1 MQTEIEQYI
10 RNEYIPYVYAD
21 KKPSSS
27 EKNDEHWF
35 VNFIKDAVDG
45 NWYNFYLHW
54 LDNKSDRNINNI
66 LDVTIICNMV
76 NEIRKWSD
84 DNYIPEPNDG
94 LITPE
99 LVLNNFAYVY
109 VMKIGING
117 WRKILHEFDT
127 DIKYEENES
136 NTEYNYTGF
145 ARPLYRAHQD
155 NNVSDLCEEIESEL
169 NDYNSDC
176 DCFSDEF
183 TFFGERMQYF
193 RNITPRGIDETH
205 NMYEDRIMT
214 LARKHLE
221 DEINKADEFD
231 FRAHQDNNVSDLCEE
246 IESELNDYNSDCDC
260 FSDEFT
266 FFGERMQYF
275 RNITPRGIDETHNMY
290 EDRIMTLARKHLEDE
305 INKADEFDFR
315 THVFETYEEKLNRL
329 RYVHSKEEYETDEM
343 WEARIAKMAR
353 NTMEEEDI
361 EEPQSALSIRYCDDE
376 RPTRHT
382 WNEEETQKDK
392 IQLYVKEP
400 AFILKVERNK

>member
-21 KKPSSS
+21 KRPASY
-27 EKNDEHWF
+27 EKNDEQWF
-35 VNFIKDAVDG
+35 VHFIKDAVDG

-54 LDNKSDRNINNI
+54 LDNKSDRNINNN
-66 LDVTIICNMV
+66 LDVTTLCNMM

-84 DNYIPEPNDG
+84 NNYIPEPNDG

-99 LVLNNFAYVY
+99 VVLNNFAYVY
-109 VMKIGING
+109 AMKIGING
-117 WRKILHEFDT
+117 WRKILHEFDS

-136 NTEYNYTGF
+136 KNEYNYTGF

-155 NNVSDLCEEIESEL
+155 NDVSDLCEEIEYEL
-169 NDYNSDC
+169 NDDDSE
-176 DCFSDEF
+176 CFSDDF
-183 TFFGERMQYF
+183 TFFGERIRYF
-193 RNITPRGIDETH
+193 RNITPRGIDETL

-221 DEINKADEFD
+221 DEINKADE
-231 FRAHQDNNVSDLCEE
+231 
-246 IESELNDYNSDCDC
+246 I
-260 FSDEFT
+260 
-266 FFGERMQYF
+266 
-275 RNITPRGIDETHNMY
+275 
-290 EDRIMTLARKHLEDE
+290 
-305 INKADEFDFR
+305 DFR
-315 THVFETYEEKLNRL
+315 THVFETYGEKLNRL
-329 RYVHSKEEYETDEM
+329 RYVHSKEDYETDEM

-361 EEPQSALSIRYCDDE
+361 EGQQTDLSFGYCDDE

-382 WNEEETQKDK
+382 WNEEETEKDK

-400 AFILKVERNK
+400 EFILKVERNNY